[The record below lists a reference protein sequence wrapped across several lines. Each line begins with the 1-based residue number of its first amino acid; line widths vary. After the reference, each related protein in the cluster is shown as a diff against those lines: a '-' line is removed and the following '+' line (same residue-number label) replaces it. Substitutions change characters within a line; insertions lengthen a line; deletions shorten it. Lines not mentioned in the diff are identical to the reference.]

1 MIKKLIKNVFGSDN
15 RSYKEN
21 DVKESDVKKS
31 DVITNIEKGY
41 LYKVNDF
48 IEVAFSR
55 FNGEKNVYIDFEN
68 GHVGKESDTLS
79 LVRLN
84 HEIERDKPIYVIF
97 ERKRTKEEYLWKG
110 GNSYYHFSCCI
121 TEWGISL
128 AATLKNNVNGK
139 KRIWRISWDDIEK
152 TAVEKCI
159 SDDICKSHALA
170 GDFAWEAYEV
180 KLRVIKIYKKDGDYI
195 NFPICYVSNYV
206 NFADAVNEFL
216 ELRNNENKENILGIK
231 RLFEQ
236 NDYEGV
242 LRIMEENNLWDSSI
256 YYHQYIGIICL
267 LKLDRKLEADRR
279 FLAFEKVFLSID
291 EKNINNKSKKYYLDV
306 KASMEEYERNM
317 LERLFEQND
326 YEGVLRIMEENNLWD
341 SSNYHCQYTGII
353 CLLKLDRK
361 LEADRRF
368 LAFEKDFLS
377 IDEKKYMWRTGDYD
391 CLRNYQLD
399 VKASMEEY
407 ERNMLERLF
416 AQNDYEG
423 VLRIMEENNLWDSSN
438 YYYQYVGIIC
448 LLKLDRKLEADRRL
462 LAFEK
467 VFLSID
473 EKKHG
478 RGSNDDYDC
487 LRNYYFSAKS
497 AVEVYEQKWYDAS
510 VTMSLAKELG
520 ALSDEIGAKKGIE
533 ENYTKYV
540 QNFETL
546 PYQERKVITM
556 TNTDHLFKSD
566 NLTLLWMNNLPAEI
580 KFPITHPK
588 KDHTY
593 ICHPYDDRL
602 YLPIEDYEEVLL
614 NDRINEYC
622 YLMQCLGATTIRIQN
637 KKEESLNEHR
647 ESARNIHGEG
657 SYKIL
662 EASGNYETNSKKGE
676 GRNSKYTFAREQH
689 FNPSK
694 KPYIPD
700 GLIWFPHEVSWQRL
714 ATQRMSGG
722 ILKYS
727 ESVSSSENRVV
738 TSNELQD
745 INAEVKAL
753 FAKMKGGIKRESNYE
768 ISMNEDQEWEIFVE
782 FKPIEEFDASVDFS
796 DIAETVQIEEVEEL
810 PESIFTEEEK
820 QYMDEVRYMLE
831 DDDKIDEK
839 ESRLLERFR
848 QKFNLSEDRANEL
861 KNILLS
867 AVDLNSQELEYLK
880 EYETFIQDGE
890 IKERERRLLN
900 RVANLLGISE
910 DRALEIENKYNIKN
924 Q

>member
-1 MIKKLIKNVFGSDN
+1 MIKKLIKEAFG
-15 RSYKEN
+15 
-21 DVKESDVKKS
+21 
-31 DVITNIEKGY
+31 G
-41 LYKVNDF
+41 
-48 IEVAFSR
+48 
-55 FNGEKNVYIDFEN
+55 FNGREDVYTDFEN
-68 GHVGKESDTLS
+68 GRVYELGELYLLMDSHD
-79 LVRLN
+79 
-84 HEIERDKPIYVIF
+84 IERDESVYVVFHKMEF
-97 ERKRTKEEYLWKG
+97 EKG
-110 GNSYYHFSCCI
+110 GWFSSDKEYHFSCCI
-121 TEWGISL
+121 TEWGISFAGSIEPYNL
-128 AATLKNNVNGK
+128 DNEDVSY
-139 KRIWRISWDDIEK
+139 RISWDNIEK
-152 TAVEKCI
+152 VI
-159 SDDICKSHALA
+159 LGQYYDFNFNYSVLY
-170 GDFAWEAYEV
+170 DFANNVYNIKE
-180 KLRVIKIYKKDGDYI
+180 VIKIHNKNGGYVSVPK
-195 NFPICYVSNYV
+195 CYVSHYNGFV
-206 NFADAVNEFL
+206 EAVNHFI
-216 ELRNNENKENILGIK
+216 ELRENEYKEEDK
-231 RLFEQ
+231 RREKTDELTSKVYELYDKK
-236 NDYEGV
+236 DYEGAV
-242 LRIMEENNLWDSSI
+242 RIMDKENLWDMEDDFVVLK
-256 YYHQYIGIICL
+256 GMECL
-267 LKLDRKLEADRR
+267 LKLDRKLEADRA
-279 FLAFEKVFLSID
+279 FLAFEKYFLSID
-291 EKNINNKSKKYYLDV
+291 EEMYAGEYRHIYEIQKIYYL
-306 KASMEEYERNM
+306 KAKSIKEG
-317 LERLFEQND
+317 
-326 YEGVLRIMEENNLWD
+326 YEGKWYSASLTFAEME
-341 SSNYHCQYTGII
+341 
-353 CLLKLDRK
+353 KLDA
-361 LEADRRF
+361 AD
-368 LAFEKDFLS
+368 
-377 IDEKKYMWRTGDYD
+377 
-391 CLRNYQLD
+391 
-399 VKASMEEY
+399 
-407 ERNMLERLF
+407 
-416 AQNDYEG
+416 
-423 VLRIMEENNLWDSSN
+423 
-438 YYYQYVGIIC
+438 
-448 LLKLDRKLEADRRL
+448 
-462 LAFEK
+462 K
-467 VFLSID
+467 V
-473 EKKHG
+473 
-478 RGSNDDYDC
+478 
-487 LRNYYFSAKS
+487 SAK
-497 AVEVYEQKWYDAS
+497 KN
-510 VTMSLAKELG
+510 
-520 ALSDEIGAKKGIE
+520 IE
-533 ENYTKYV
+533 ENYTKYI

-593 ICHPYDDRL
+593 ICHPYDNRL
-602 YLPIEDYEEVLL
+602 YLPIEDYEDVLL

-637 KKEESLNEHR
+637 KKEESLNEDR
-647 ESARNIHGEG
+647 ESARNIHGEVSNKTLG
-657 SYKIL
+657 
-662 EASGNYETNSKKGE
+662 ASGNYETNSKKGE

-714 ATQRMSGG
+714 VTQRMSGG

-796 DIAETVQIEEVEEL
+796 DIAETVQIEEVEGS
-810 PESIFTEEEK
+810 PDSIFTEEEK

-831 DDDKIDEK
+831 DDDEIDEK

>member
-1 MIKKLIKNVFGSDN
+1 MLSYFIKVLEK
-15 RSYKEN
+15 KE
-21 DVKESDVKKS
+21 
-31 DVITNIEKGY
+31 GW
-41 LYKVNDF
+41 F
-48 IEVAFSR
+48 
-55 FNGEKNVYIDFEN
+55 
-68 GHVGKESDTLS
+68 SDTEKL
-79 LVRLN
+79 
-84 HEIERDKPIYVIF
+84 
-97 ERKRTKEEYLWKG
+97 
-110 GNSYYHFSCCI
+110 YYFSCCVR
-121 TEWGISL
+121 ERGISF
-128 AATLKNNVNGK
+128 AGIDASCEEEDVYYG
-139 KRIWRISWDDIEK
+139 ISWDDIEDVGEAYCMEDEERK
-152 TAVEKCI
+152 HNIRYMKN
-159 SDDICKSHALA
+159 
-170 GDFAWEAYEV
+170 DFAWKIFDELCY
-180 KLRVIKIYKKDGDYI
+180 KNLKIYHKDGYCMCIPAPYVDGYTEYI
-195 NFPICYVSNYV
+195 IMSIMLFIASYEIEQKYE
-206 NFADAVNEFL
+206 AERREKTD
-216 ELRNNENKENILGIK
+216 ELRDKVYELYDKK
-231 RLFEQ
+231 
-236 NDYEGV
+236 DYEGAV
-242 LRIMEENNLWDSSI
+242 RIMDKENLWDMEDDFVVLK
-256 YYHQYIGIICL
+256 GMECL
-267 LKLDRKLEADRR
+267 LKLDRKLEADRA
-279 FLAFEKVFLSID
+279 FLAFEKYFLSID
-291 EKNINNKSKKYYLDV
+291 EEMYAGEYRHIYEIQKIYYL
-306 KASMEEYERNM
+306 KANSIKEG
-317 LERLFEQND
+317 
-326 YEGVLRIMEENNLWD
+326 YEGKRYSASLTFAEME
-341 SSNYHCQYTGII
+341 
-353 CLLKLDRK
+353 KLDA
-361 LEADRRF
+361 AD
-368 LAFEKDFLS
+368 
-377 IDEKKYMWRTGDYD
+377 
-391 CLRNYQLD
+391 
-399 VKASMEEY
+399 
-407 ERNMLERLF
+407 
-416 AQNDYEG
+416 
-423 VLRIMEENNLWDSSN
+423 
-438 YYYQYVGIIC
+438 
-448 LLKLDRKLEADRRL
+448 
-462 LAFEK
+462 K
-467 VFLSID
+467 V
-473 EKKHG
+473 
-478 RGSNDDYDC
+478 
-487 LRNYYFSAKS
+487 SAK
-497 AVEVYEQKWYDAS
+497 KN
-510 VTMSLAKELG
+510 
-520 ALSDEIGAKKGIE
+520 IE
-533 ENYTKYV
+533 ENYTKYI
-540 QNFETL
+540 QSFETL

-593 ICHPYDDRL
+593 ICHPYDNRL
-602 YLPIEDYEEVLL
+602 YLPIEDYEEILL

-647 ESARNIHGEG
+647 ESARNIHVGG
-657 SYKIL
+657 SYKML

-738 TSNELQD
+738 TSDELQD

-782 FKPIEEFDASVDFS
+782 FKPIEEFDASMDFS

-810 PESIFTEEEK
+810 QESIFTEEEK

-831 DDDKIDEK
+831 DDDEIDEK

-910 DRALEIENKYNIKN
+910 DRVLEIENKYNIKN

>member
-15 RSYKEN
+15 LLYKEN
-21 DVKESDVKKS
+21 DIKKSDVKES

-55 FNGEKNVYIDFEN
+55 FYGEKNVYIDFEN

-97 ERKRTKEEYLWKG
+97 ERKRTKEGKYSWEG
-110 GNSYYHFSCCI
+110 CSYYHFSCCI

-128 AATLKNNVNGK
+128 AATLKDNESEK
-139 KRIWRISWDDIEK
+139 KGIWRISWDDIEK

-159 SDDICKSHALA
+159 SGDIYKSHALA
-170 GDFAWEAYEV
+170 DDFAWEAYVVES
-180 KLRVIKIYKKDGDYI
+180 RVIKVYEKDGDYI

-206 NFADAVNEFL
+206 NFADAVNKFL
-216 ELRNNENKENILGIK
+216 ELRNKYNEHQNKENKENK
-231 RLFEQ
+231 
-236 NDYEGV
+236 
-242 LRIMEENNLWDSSI
+242 EN
-256 YYHQYIGIICL
+256 
-267 LKLDRKLEADRR
+267 KLE
-279 FLAFEKVFLSID
+279 I
-291 EKNINNKSKKYYLDV
+291 KK
-306 KASMEEYERNM
+306 
-317 LERLFEQND
+317 LFEQND

-341 SSNYHCQYTGII
+341 SSNYYYQYIGII

-361 LEADRRF
+361 LEADRRL

-377 IDEKKYMWRTGDYD
+377 IDEKNINYNKSKKYY
-391 CLRNYQLD
+391 LD

-438 YYYQYVGIIC
+438 YYYQYIGIIC

-467 VFLSID
+467 DFLSID
-473 EKKHG
+473 EKKYG

-520 ALSDEIGAKKGIE
+520 ALSDEVGAKKGIE

-593 ICHPYDDRL
+593 ICHPYDNRL

-647 ESARNIHGEG
+647 ESARNIHGGG
-657 SYKIL
+657 SYKML

-782 FKPIEEFDASVDFS
+782 FKPIEEFDASMDFS
-796 DIAETVQIEEVEEL
+796 DIAETVQIEEVEGS
-810 PESIFTEEEK
+810 PDSIFTEEEK

-839 ESRLLERFR
+839 ESHLLERFR

>member
-15 RSYKEN
+15 RLYKEN
-21 DVKESDVKKS
+21 DIKKSDVKES

-55 FNGEKNVYIDFEN
+55 FYGEKNVYIDFEN
-68 GHVGKESDTLS
+68 GHVGKSDTL

-84 HEIERDKPIYVIF
+84 HEIEIDKPIYVIF
-97 ERKRTKEEYLWKG
+97 ERKRTKEGKYSWEGY
-110 GNSYYHFSCCI
+110 SYYHFSCCI

-128 AATLKNNVNGK
+128 AATLKDNESEK
-139 KRIWRISWDDIEK
+139 KGIWRISWDDIEK

-159 SDDICKSHALA
+159 SGDIYKSHALA
-170 GDFAWEAYEV
+170 DDFAWEAYVVES
-180 KLRVIKIYKKDGDYI
+180 RVIKVYEKDGDYI

-206 NFADAVNEFL
+206 NFADAVNKFL
-216 ELRNNENKENILGIK
+216 ELRNKYNEHQNKENKENKENKLEIK
-231 RLFEQ
+231 KLFEQ

-242 LRIMEENNLWDSSI
+242 LRIMEENNLWDSSN
-256 YYHQYIGIICL
+256 YYYQYTGIICL

-279 FLAFEKVFLSID
+279 LLAFEKDFLSID
-291 EKNINNKSKKYYLDV
+291 EKNINYNKSKKYYLDV

-341 SSNYHCQYTGII
+341 SSNY
-353 CLLKLDRK
+353 
-361 LEADRRF
+361 
-368 LAFEKDFLS
+368 
-377 IDEKKYMWRTGDYD
+377 
-391 CLRNYQLD
+391 
-399 VKASMEEY
+399 
-407 ERNMLERLF
+407 
-416 AQNDYEG
+416 
-423 VLRIMEENNLWDSSN
+423 
-438 YYYQYVGIIC
+438 YYQYTGIIC

-473 EKKHG
+473 EKKYG

-520 ALSDEIGAKKGIE
+520 ALSDEVGAKKGIE

-593 ICHPYDDRL
+593 ICHPYDNRL

-647 ESARNIHGEG
+647 ESARNIHVGG
-657 SYKIL
+657 SYKML

-782 FKPIEEFDASVDFS
+782 FKPIEEFDASMDFS
-796 DIAETVQIEEVEEL
+796 DIAETVQIEEVEGS
-810 PESIFTEEEK
+810 PDSIFTEEEK

-839 ESRLLERFR
+839 ESHLLERFR

>member
-15 RSYKEN
+15 RLYKEN
-21 DVKESDVKKS
+21 DIKKSDVKES

-55 FNGEKNVYIDFEN
+55 FYGEKNVYIDFEN

-97 ERKRTKEEYLWKG
+97 ERKRTKEGKYSWEG
-110 GNSYYHFSCCI
+110 CSYYHFSCCI

-128 AATLKNNVNGK
+128 AATLKDNESEK
-139 KRIWRISWDDIEK
+139 KGIWRISWDDIEK

-159 SDDICKSHALA
+159 SGDIYKSHALA
-170 GDFAWEAYEV
+170 DDFAWEAYVVES
-180 KLRVIKIYKKDGDYI
+180 RVIKVYEKDGDYI

-206 NFADAVNEFL
+206 NFADAVNKFL
-216 ELRNNENKENILGIK
+216 ELRNKYNEHQNKENKENK
-231 RLFEQ
+231 
-236 NDYEGV
+236 
-242 LRIMEENNLWDSSI
+242 EN
-256 YYHQYIGIICL
+256 
-267 LKLDRKLEADRR
+267 KLE
-279 FLAFEKVFLSID
+279 I
-291 EKNINNKSKKYYLDV
+291 KK
-306 KASMEEYERNM
+306 
-317 LERLFEQND
+317 LFEQND

-341 SSNYHCQYTGII
+341 SSNYYYQYIGII

-361 LEADRRF
+361 LEADRRL

-377 IDEKKYMWRTGDYD
+377 IDEKNINYNKSKKYY
-391 CLRNYQLD
+391 LD

-438 YYYQYVGIIC
+438 YYYQYIGIIC

-467 VFLSID
+467 DFLSID
-473 EKKHG
+473 EKKYG

-520 ALSDEIGAKKGIE
+520 ALSDEVGAKKGIE

-593 ICHPYDDRL
+593 ICHPYDNRL

-647 ESARNIHGEG
+647 ESARNIHGGG
-657 SYKIL
+657 SYKML

-782 FKPIEEFDASVDFS
+782 FKPIEEFDASMDFS
-796 DIAETVQIEEVEEL
+796 DIAETVQIEEVEGS
-810 PESIFTEEEK
+810 PDSIFTEEEK

-839 ESRLLERFR
+839 ESHLLERFR

>member
-1 MIKKLIKNVFGSDN
+1 MFKKFIKNVFGSDN

-21 DVKESDVKKS
+21 DVKESDV
-31 DVITNIEKGY
+31 ITNIEQGY

-48 IEVAFSR
+48 IEVAFSC

-68 GHVGKESDTLS
+68 GHVGKESGTLS

-97 ERKRTKEEYLWKG
+97 ERKRTKEGKYSWEGY
-110 GNSYYHFSCCI
+110 SYYHFSCCI

-128 AATLKNNVNGK
+128 AATLKDNEGEK
-139 KRIWRISWDDIEK
+139 KGIWRISWDDIEK

-159 SDDICKSHALA
+159 SGDIYKSHALA
-170 GDFAWEAYEV
+170 DDFAWEAYVVESRVV
-180 KLRVIKIYKKDGDYI
+180 KVYEKDGDYI

-206 NFADAVNEFL
+206 NFADAVNKFL
-216 ELRNNENKENILGIK
+216 ELRNKYNEHQNKENKENKENKLEIKKLFEQNDYEGVLRIIEENNLWDSSNYYCQYVGIICLLK
-231 RLFEQ
+231 LDRKLEADRRFLAFEKVFLSIDKKKFNYNKSKKYYLDVKASMEEYERNMLERLFKQ

-242 LRIMEENNLWDSSI
+242 LRIMEENNLWDSSN
-256 YYHQYIGIICL
+256 YYYQYIGIICL

-291 EKNINNKSKKYYLDV
+291 EKK
-306 KASMEEYERNM
+306 YER
-317 LERLFEQND
+317 R
-326 YEGVLRIMEENNLWD
+326 
-341 SSNYHCQYTGII
+341 SN
-353 CLLKLDRK
+353 
-361 LEADRRF
+361 
-368 LAFEKDFLS
+368 
-377 IDEKKYMWRTGDYD
+377 GDYD
-391 CLRNYQLD
+391 
-399 VKASMEEY
+399 
-407 ERNMLERLF
+407 RL
-416 AQNDYEG
+416 
-423 VLRIMEENNLWDSSN
+423 
-438 YYYQYVGIIC
+438 
-448 LLKLDRKLEADRRL
+448 K
-462 LAFEK
+462 
-467 VFLSID
+467 
-473 EKKHG
+473 
-478 RGSNDDYDC
+478 
-487 LRNYYFSAKS
+487 NYYFSAKS

-520 ALSDEIGAKKGIE
+520 ALSDEVGAKKGIE
-533 ENYTKYV
+533 ENYTKYI

-546 PYQERKVITM
+546 PYQKRKVITI

-647 ESARNIHGEG
+647 ESARNIHGGG

-782 FKPIEEFDASVDFS
+782 FKPIEEFDSSVDFS

-820 QYMDEVRYMLE
+820 QYMDEVRHMLE

-839 ESRLLERFR
+839 ENRILERFR

>member
-1 MIKKLIKNVFGSDN
+1 MFKKFIKNVFGSDN

-21 DVKESDVKKS
+21 DVKESDV
-31 DVITNIEKGY
+31 ITNIEQGY

-48 IEVAFSR
+48 IEVAFSC

-68 GHVGKESDTLS
+68 GHVGKESGTLS

-97 ERKRTKEEYLWKG
+97 ERKRTKEGKYSWEGY
-110 GNSYYHFSCCI
+110 SYYHFSCCI

-128 AATLKNNVNGK
+128 AATLKDNEGEK
-139 KRIWRISWDDIEK
+139 KGIWRISWDDIEK

-159 SDDICKSHALA
+159 SGDIYKSHALA
-170 GDFAWEAYEV
+170 DDFAWEAYVVESRVV
-180 KLRVIKIYKKDGDYI
+180 KVYEKDGDYI

-206 NFADAVNEFL
+206 NFADAVNKFL
-216 ELRNNENKENILGIK
+216 ELRNKYNEHQNKENKENKENKLEIK
-231 RLFEQ
+231 KLFEQ

-242 LRIMEENNLWDSSI
+242 LRIIEENNLWDSSN
-256 YYHQYIGIICL
+256 YYCQYVGIICL

-291 EKNINNKSKKYYLDV
+291 EKK
-306 KASMEEYERNM
+306 YER
-317 LERLFEQND
+317 R
-326 YEGVLRIMEENNLWD
+326 
-341 SSNYHCQYTGII
+341 SN
-353 CLLKLDRK
+353 
-361 LEADRRF
+361 
-368 LAFEKDFLS
+368 
-377 IDEKKYMWRTGDYD
+377 GDYD
-391 CLRNYQLD
+391 
-399 VKASMEEY
+399 
-407 ERNMLERLF
+407 RL
-416 AQNDYEG
+416 
-423 VLRIMEENNLWDSSN
+423 
-438 YYYQYVGIIC
+438 
-448 LLKLDRKLEADRRL
+448 K
-462 LAFEK
+462 
-467 VFLSID
+467 
-473 EKKHG
+473 
-478 RGSNDDYDC
+478 
-487 LRNYYFSAKS
+487 NYYFSAKS

-520 ALSDEIGAKKGIE
+520 ALSDEVGAKKGIE
-533 ENYTKYV
+533 ENYTKYI

-546 PYQERKVITM
+546 PYQKRKVITI

-647 ESARNIHGEG
+647 ESARNIHGGG

-782 FKPIEEFDASVDFS
+782 FKPIEEFDSSVDFS

-820 QYMDEVRYMLE
+820 QYMDEVRHMLE

-839 ESRLLERFR
+839 ENRILERFR

>member
-1 MIKKLIKNVFGSDN
+1 MIKKFIKNVFGSDN
-15 RSYKEN
+15 RLYKEN
-21 DVKESDVKKS
+21 DVKKSDVRESDVKKNDVKKSDVKKSDVRESDVRES

-97 ERKRTKEEYLWKG
+97 ERKRTKEEYYNWLSSR
-110 GNSYYHFSCCI
+110 NIYYHFSCCI

-128 AATLKNNVNGK
+128 AATLKSDVNGK

-206 NFADAVNEFL
+206 NFADAVNKFL
-216 ELRNNENKENILGIK
+216 ELRNKYKEHQNKENKEN
-231 RLFEQ
+231 
-236 NDYEGV
+236 
-242 LRIMEENNLWDSSI
+242 
-256 YYHQYIGIICL
+256 
-267 LKLDRKLEADRR
+267 KLE
-279 FLAFEKVFLSID
+279 I
-291 EKNINNKSKKYYLDV
+291 KK
-306 KASMEEYERNM
+306 
-317 LERLFEQND
+317 LFEQND

-361 LEADRRF
+361 LEADRR
-368 LAFEKDFLS
+368 LLSFEKDFLS
-377 IDEKKYMWRTGDYD
+377 IDEKNINYNESKKYY
-391 CLRNYQLD
+391 LD

-407 ERNMLERLF
+407 ERNMLEKLF
-416 AQNDYEG
+416 EQNDYEG
-423 VLRIMEENNLWDSSN
+423 VLRIIEENNLWDSSN

-473 EKKHG
+473 EKKYG

-593 ICHPYDDRL
+593 ICHPYDNRL

-647 ESARNIHGEG
+647 ESARNIHGGG
-657 SYKIL
+657 SYKML

-782 FKPIEEFDASVDFS
+782 FKPIEEFDASMDFS
-796 DIAETVQIEEVEEL
+796 DIAETVQIEEVEGS
-810 PESIFTEEEK
+810 PDSIFTEEEK

-839 ESRLLERFR
+839 ESHLLERFR

>member
-1 MIKKLIKNVFGSDN
+1 MFGSDN
-15 RSYKEN
+15 RLYKEN
-21 DVKESDVKKS
+21 DVKKSDVRESDVRESDVKKNDVKKSDVRESDVRES

-97 ERKRTKEEYLWKG
+97 ERKRTKEEYYNWLSSR
-110 GNSYYHFSCCI
+110 NIYYHFSCCI

-128 AATLKNNVNGK
+128 AATLKSDVNGK

-206 NFADAVNEFL
+206 NFADAVNKFL
-216 ELRNNENKENILGIK
+216 ELRNKYKEHQNKENKENKLEIK
-231 RLFEQ
+231 KLFE
-236 NDYEGV
+236 
-242 LRIMEENNLWDSSI
+242 
-256 YYHQYIGIICL
+256 
-267 LKLDRKLEADRR
+267 
-279 FLAFEKVFLSID
+279 
-291 EKNINNKSKKYYLDV
+291 
-306 KASMEEYERNM
+306 
-317 LERLFEQND
+317 
-326 YEGVLRIMEENNLWD
+326 
-341 SSNYHCQYTGII
+341 
-353 CLLKLDRK
+353 
-361 LEADRRF
+361 
-368 LAFEKDFLS
+368 
-377 IDEKKYMWRTGDYD
+377 
-391 CLRNYQLD
+391 
-399 VKASMEEY
+399 
-407 ERNMLERLF
+407 
-416 AQNDYEG
+416 QNDYEG

-438 YYYQYVGIIC
+438 YYYQYIGIIC

-473 EKKHG
+473 EKKYG

-593 ICHPYDDRL
+593 ICHPYDNRL

-647 ESARNIHGEG
+647 ESARNIHVGG
-657 SYKIL
+657 SYKML

-796 DIAETVQIEEVEEL
+796 DIAETVQIEEVEGS
-810 PESIFTEEEK
+810 PDSIFTEEEK

-839 ESRLLERFR
+839 ESHLLERFR

>member
-1 MIKKLIKNVFGSDN
+1 
-15 RSYKEN
+15 
-21 DVKESDVKKS
+21 
-31 DVITNIEKGY
+31 
-41 LYKVNDF
+41 
-48 IEVAFSR
+48 
-55 FNGEKNVYIDFEN
+55 
-68 GHVGKESDTLS
+68 
-79 LVRLN
+79 
-84 HEIERDKPIYVIF
+84 
-97 ERKRTKEEYLWKG
+97 
-110 GNSYYHFSCCI
+110 
-121 TEWGISL
+121 
-128 AATLKNNVNGK
+128 
-139 KRIWRISWDDIEK
+139 
-152 TAVEKCI
+152 
-159 SDDICKSHALA
+159 
-170 GDFAWEAYEV
+170 
-180 KLRVIKIYKKDGDYI
+180 
-195 NFPICYVSNYV
+195 
-206 NFADAVNEFL
+206 
-216 ELRNNENKENILGIK
+216 
-231 RLFEQ
+231 
-236 NDYEGV
+236 
-242 LRIMEENNLWDSSI
+242 
-256 YYHQYIGIICL
+256 
-267 LKLDRKLEADRR
+267 
-279 FLAFEKVFLSID
+279 
-291 EKNINNKSKKYYLDV
+291 
-306 KASMEEYERNM
+306 MEEYERNM
-317 LERLFEQND
+317 LEKLFEQND

-416 AQNDYEG
+416 EQNDYEG

-438 YYYQYVGIIC
+438 YYYQYIGIIC

-473 EKKHG
+473 EKKYG

-520 ALSDEIGAKKGIE
+520 ALSDEVGAKKGIE

-593 ICHPYDDRL
+593 ICHPYDNRL

-647 ESARNIHGEG
+647 ESARNIHVGG
-657 SYKIL
+657 SYKML

-782 FKPIEEFDASVDFS
+782 FKPIEEFDASMDFS
-796 DIAETVQIEEVEEL
+796 DIAETVQIEEVEGS
-810 PESIFTEEEK
+810 PDSIFTEEEK

-839 ESRLLERFR
+839 ESHLLERFR

>member
-15 RSYKEN
+15 RLYKEN
-21 DVKESDVKKS
+21 DIKKSDVKES

-55 FNGEKNVYIDFEN
+55 FYGEKNVYIDFEN

-97 ERKRTKEEYLWKG
+97 ERKRTKEGKYSWEG
-110 GNSYYHFSCCI
+110 CSYYHFSCCI

-128 AATLKNNVNGK
+128 AATLKDNESEK
-139 KRIWRISWDDIEK
+139 KGIWRISWDDIEK

-159 SDDICKSHALA
+159 SGDIYKSHALA
-170 GDFAWEAYEV
+170 DDFAWEAYVVES
-180 KLRVIKIYKKDGDYI
+180 RVIKVYEKDGDYI

-206 NFADAVNEFL
+206 NFADAVNKFL
-216 ELRNNENKENILGIK
+216 ELRNKYNEHQNKENKENKENKLEIK
-231 RLFEQ
+231 KLFE
-236 NDYEGV
+236 
-242 LRIMEENNLWDSSI
+242 
-256 YYHQYIGIICL
+256 
-267 LKLDRKLEADRR
+267 
-279 FLAFEKVFLSID
+279 
-291 EKNINNKSKKYYLDV
+291 
-306 KASMEEYERNM
+306 
-317 LERLFEQND
+317 
-326 YEGVLRIMEENNLWD
+326 
-341 SSNYHCQYTGII
+341 
-353 CLLKLDRK
+353 
-361 LEADRRF
+361 
-368 LAFEKDFLS
+368 
-377 IDEKKYMWRTGDYD
+377 
-391 CLRNYQLD
+391 
-399 VKASMEEY
+399 
-407 ERNMLERLF
+407 
-416 AQNDYEG
+416 QNDYEG

-438 YYYQYVGIIC
+438 YYYQYIGIIC

-467 VFLSID
+467 DFLSID
-473 EKKHG
+473 EKKYG

-520 ALSDEIGAKKGIE
+520 ALSDEVGAKKGIE

-593 ICHPYDDRL
+593 ICHPYDNRL

-647 ESARNIHGEG
+647 ESARNIHGGG
-657 SYKIL
+657 SYKML

-782 FKPIEEFDASVDFS
+782 FKPIEEFDASMDFS
-796 DIAETVQIEEVEEL
+796 DIAETVQIEEVEGS
-810 PESIFTEEEK
+810 PDSIFTEEEK

-839 ESRLLERFR
+839 ESHLLERFR

-880 EYETFIQDGE
+880 EYETFIQDGD

>member
-1 MIKKLIKNVFGSDN
+1 MVKGLIKEAFG
-15 RSYKEN
+15 
-21 DVKESDVKKS
+21 
-31 DVITNIEKGY
+31 G
-41 LYKVNDF
+41 
-48 IEVAFSR
+48 
-55 FNGEKNVYIDFEN
+55 FNGGEDVYTDFEN
-68 GHVGKESDTLS
+68 GHIDKVSDLLY
-79 LVRLN
+79 LVRDI
-84 HEIERDKPIYVIF
+84 HDIERNEPIYVIF
-97 ERKRTKEEYLWKG
+97 HEVEFVEGGWLSNDKE
-110 GNSYYHFSCCI
+110 YHFSCCI
-121 TEWGISL
+121 TEWGISF
-128 AATLKNNVNGK
+128 AGIETNIDEEVCY
-139 KRIWRISWDDIEK
+139 RISWDDIDKVIVGRYKKQE
-152 TAVEKCI
+152 E
-159 SDDICKSHALA
+159 SELY
-170 GDFAWEAYEV
+170 DFAYNALYEI
-180 KLRVIKIYKKDGDYI
+180 KKVIKIYDKNGDYVSI
-195 NFPICYVSNYV
+195 PMCYISNY
-206 NFADAVNEFL
+206 NGFDDAVNDFL
-216 ELRNNENKENILGIK
+216 ELRDKYDEELDKETRDIYLEIDK
-231 RLFEQ
+231 LFEQ

-242 LRIMEENNLWDSSI
+242 LRIIEENNLWDSSDF
-256 YYHQYIGIICL
+256 YYQSKGIQCL

-279 FLAFEKVFLSID
+279 FLAFEKSFLSID
-291 EKNINNKSKKYYLDV
+291 E
-306 KASMEEYERNM
+306 EEYRKYHDNYDN
-317 LERLFEQND
+317 LKDHYLFTK
-326 YEGVLRIMEENNLWD
+326 V
-341 SSNYHCQYTGII
+341 
-353 CLLKLDRK
+353 
-361 LEADRRF
+361 
-368 LAFEKDFLS
+368 
-377 IDEKKYMWRTGDYD
+377 
-391 CLRNYQLD
+391 
-399 VKASMEEY
+399 VK
-407 ERNMLERLF
+407 
-416 AQNDYEG
+416 
-423 VLRIMEENNLWDSSN
+423 
-438 YYYQYVGIIC
+438 
-448 LLKLDRKLEADRRL
+448 
-462 LAFEK
+462 
-467 VFLSID
+467 
-473 EKKHG
+473 
-478 RGSNDDYDC
+478 
-487 LRNYYFSAKS
+487 
-497 AVEVYEQKWYDAS
+497 EVYEQKWYDAS
-510 VTMSLAKELG
+510 VTCSLMKELG
-520 ALSDEIGAKKGIE
+520 IVEDELLYKKGIE
-533 ENYTKYV
+533 EYYTNYV

-593 ICHPYDDRL
+593 ICHPYDNRL

-637 KKEESLNEHR
+637 KKEESLNEDR
-647 ESARNIHGEG
+647 KSARNIHGEV

-662 EASGNYETNSKKGE
+662 EASGNYEPNSKKGE

-745 INAEVKAL
+745 INAEIKVL

-839 ESRLLERFR
+839 ESRILERFR

>member
-1 MIKKLIKNVFGSDN
+1 MIKKFIKNVFGSDN
-15 RSYKEN
+15 RLYKEN
-21 DVKESDVKKS
+21 DVKKSDVRESDVKKNDVKKSDVRESDVRES

-97 ERKRTKEEYLWKG
+97 ERKRTKEEYYNWLSSR
-110 GNSYYHFSCCI
+110 NIYYHFSCCI

-128 AATLKNNVNGK
+128 AATLKSDVNGK

-206 NFADAVNEFL
+206 NFADAVNKFL
-216 ELRNNENKENILGIK
+216 ELRNKYKEHQNKENKLEIK
-231 RLFEQ
+231 KLFE
-236 NDYEGV
+236 
-242 LRIMEENNLWDSSI
+242 
-256 YYHQYIGIICL
+256 
-267 LKLDRKLEADRR
+267 
-279 FLAFEKVFLSID
+279 
-291 EKNINNKSKKYYLDV
+291 
-306 KASMEEYERNM
+306 
-317 LERLFEQND
+317 
-326 YEGVLRIMEENNLWD
+326 
-341 SSNYHCQYTGII
+341 
-353 CLLKLDRK
+353 
-361 LEADRRF
+361 
-368 LAFEKDFLS
+368 
-377 IDEKKYMWRTGDYD
+377 
-391 CLRNYQLD
+391 
-399 VKASMEEY
+399 
-407 ERNMLERLF
+407 
-416 AQNDYEG
+416 QNDYEG

-438 YYYQYVGIIC
+438 YYYQYIGIIC

-473 EKKHG
+473 EKKYG

-593 ICHPYDDRL
+593 ICHPYDNRL

-647 ESARNIHGEG
+647 ESARNIHVGG
-657 SYKIL
+657 SYKML

-782 FKPIEEFDASVDFS
+782 FKPIEEFDASMDFS
-796 DIAETVQIEEVEEL
+796 DIAETVQIEEVEGS
-810 PESIFTEEEK
+810 PDSIFTEEEK

-839 ESRLLERFR
+839 ESHLLERFR

>member
-15 RSYKEN
+15 RLYKEN
-21 DVKESDVKKS
+21 DIKKS

-55 FNGEKNVYIDFEN
+55 FYGEKNVYIDFEN
-68 GHVGKESDTLS
+68 GHVGKSDTL

-84 HEIERDKPIYVIF
+84 HEIEIDKPIYVIF
-97 ERKRTKEEYLWKG
+97 ERKRTKEGKYSWEGY
-110 GNSYYHFSCCI
+110 SYYHFSCCI

-128 AATLKNNVNGK
+128 AATLKDNESEK
-139 KRIWRISWDDIEK
+139 KGIWRISWDDIEK

-159 SDDICKSHALA
+159 SGDIYKSHALA
-170 GDFAWEAYEV
+170 DDFAWEAYVVES
-180 KLRVIKIYKKDGDYI
+180 RVIKVYEKDGDYI

-206 NFADAVNEFL
+206 NFADAVNKFL
-216 ELRNNENKENILGIK
+216 ELRNKYNEHQNKENKENKENKLEIK
-231 RLFEQ
+231 KLFE
-236 NDYEGV
+236 
-242 LRIMEENNLWDSSI
+242 
-256 YYHQYIGIICL
+256 
-267 LKLDRKLEADRR
+267 
-279 FLAFEKVFLSID
+279 
-291 EKNINNKSKKYYLDV
+291 
-306 KASMEEYERNM
+306 
-317 LERLFEQND
+317 
-326 YEGVLRIMEENNLWD
+326 
-341 SSNYHCQYTGII
+341 
-353 CLLKLDRK
+353 
-361 LEADRRF
+361 
-368 LAFEKDFLS
+368 
-377 IDEKKYMWRTGDYD
+377 
-391 CLRNYQLD
+391 
-399 VKASMEEY
+399 
-407 ERNMLERLF
+407 
-416 AQNDYEG
+416 QNDYEG

-438 YYYQYVGIIC
+438 YYYQYTGIIC

-473 EKKHG
+473 EKKYG

-520 ALSDEIGAKKGIE
+520 ALSDEVGAKKGIE

-593 ICHPYDDRL
+593 ICHPYDNRL

-647 ESARNIHGEG
+647 ESARNIHVGG
-657 SYKIL
+657 SYKML

-782 FKPIEEFDASVDFS
+782 FKPIEEFDASMDFS
-796 DIAETVQIEEVEEL
+796 DIAETVQIEEVEGS
-810 PESIFTEEEK
+810 PDSIFTEEEK

-839 ESRLLERFR
+839 ESHLLERFR

>member
-1 MIKKLIKNVFGSDN
+1 MIKGLIK
-15 RSYKEN
+15 KEFSGR
-21 DVKESDVKKS
+21 EGEE
-31 DVITNIEKGY
+31 NIY
-41 LYKVNDF
+41 Q
-48 IEVAFSR
+48 
-55 FNGEKNVYIDFEN
+55 DFEN
-68 GHVGKESDTLS
+68 GHVGKDNPMLS
-79 LVRLN
+79 IVRAS
-84 HEIERDKPIYVIF
+84 HGIDRDEPIYVIIF
-97 ERKRTKEEYLWKG
+97 YKGIRKKEGWFSDTEKL
-110 GNSYYHFSCCI
+110 YYFSCCV
-121 TEWGISL
+121 TERGISF
-128 AATLKNNVNGK
+128 AGIDASREEEDVYYA
-139 KRIWRISWDDIEK
+139 ISWDDIEDVGEVYPYNRRYEEGK
-152 TAVEKCI
+152 H
-159 SDDICKSHALA
+159 DIRYMRN
-170 GDFAWEAYEV
+170 DFAWEIFDELCEEY
-180 KLRVIKIYKKDGDYI
+180 LKIYHKDGYCMCIPAPYINGHIEYMACSIIGFIYEYKWEQEKEDKRREKEDEILEKIKELRPKMDELYDKKD
-195 NFPICYVSNYV
+195 
-206 NFADAVNEFL
+206 
-216 ELRNNENKENILGIK
+216 
-231 RLFEQ
+231 
-236 NDYEGV
+236 YEEV
-242 LRIMEENNLWDSSI
+242 VRIMDKENLWDIKGSPI
-256 YYHQYIGIICL
+256 VIKGMECL
-267 LKLDRKLEADRR
+267 LKLGRKLEADRA
-279 FLAFEKVFLSID
+279 FLD
-291 EKNINNKSKKYYLDV
+291 
-306 KASMEEYERNM
+306 YER
-317 LERLFEQND
+317 
-326 YEGVLRIMEENNLWD
+326 
-341 SSNYHCQYTGII
+341 
-353 CLLKLDRK
+353 
-361 LEADRRF
+361 
-368 LAFEKDFLS
+368 DFLS
-377 IDEKKYMWRTGDYD
+377 IKEEIYTGEFRNLYEIKKIEY
-391 CLRNYQLD
+391 L
-399 VKASMEEY
+399 KAKSIKEG
-407 ERNMLERLF
+407 
-416 AQNDYEG
+416 YEG
-423 VLRIMEENNLWDSSN
+423 
-438 YYYQYVGIIC
+438 
-448 LLKLDRKLEADRRL
+448 
-462 LAFEK
+462 
-467 VFLSID
+467 
-473 EKKHG
+473 
-478 RGSNDDYDC
+478 
-487 LRNYYFSAKS
+487 
-497 AVEVYEQKWYDAS
+497 KWYDAS
-510 VTMSLAKELG
+510 LTFAEMEKLDAADKVS
-520 ALSDEIGAKKGIE
+520 AKKNIE
-533 ENYTKYV
+533 ENYTKYI

-593 ICHPYDDRL
+593 ICHPYDNRL

-637 KKEESLNEHR
+637 KKEESLNEDR
-647 ESARNIHGEG
+647 ESARNIHGEV

-722 ILKYS
+722 ILKYG

-745 INAEVKAL
+745 INAEIKVL

-810 PESIFTEEEK
+810 PENIFTEEEK

-839 ESRLLERFR
+839 ESRILERFR

>member
-1 MIKKLIKNVFGSDN
+1 MIKELIKEAFG
-15 RSYKEN
+15 
-21 DVKESDVKKS
+21 
-31 DVITNIEKGY
+31 G
-41 LYKVNDF
+41 
-48 IEVAFSR
+48 
-55 FNGEKNVYIDFEN
+55 FNGAENVYTDFEN
-68 GHVGKESDTLS
+68 GHVGKVGDMFS
-79 LVRLN
+79 LVRRK
-84 HEIERDKPIYVIF
+84 HKIETNEPIYVIF
-97 ERKRTKEEYLWKG
+97 YLKIFVEG
-110 GNSYYHFSCCI
+110 DFFISARDYHFSCCI
-121 TEWGISL
+121 REEGISF
-128 AATLKNNVNGK
+128 AGAVETNGWVK
-139 KRIWRISWDDIEK
+139 EKDAYWCISWDEIGKVILDEYR
-152 TAVEKCI
+152 EE
-159 SDDICKSHALA
+159 DGRKSNSYNIPN
-170 GDFAWEAYEV
+170 DFVW
-180 KLRVIKIYKKDGDYI
+180 KIYNVKKVHKIYYKSGDYV
-195 NFPICYVSNYV
+195 NVPLFYVSIKG
-206 NFADAVNEFL
+206 FDDAVNNFL
-216 ELRNNENKENILGIK
+216 ELKNKY
-231 RLFEQ
+231 
-236 NDYEGV
+236 D
-242 LRIMEENNLWDSSI
+242 EELDKETREI
-256 YYHQYIGIICL
+256 Y
-267 LKLDRKLEADRR
+267 LE
-279 FLAFEKVFLSID
+279 ID
-291 EKNINNKSKKYYLDV
+291 K
-306 KASMEEYERNM
+306 
-317 LERLFEQND
+317 LFEQND

-341 SSNYHCQYTGII
+341 SSNYYYQFRGINS
-353 CLLKLDRK
+353 LLGLNRK

-377 IDEKKYMWRTGDYD
+377 IDE
-391 CLRNYQLD
+391 
-399 VKASMEEY
+399 EEY
-407 ERNMLERLF
+407 RENH
-416 AQNDYEG
+416 Y
-423 VLRIMEENNLWDSSN
+423 NNLKN
-438 YYYQYVGIIC
+438 YYLFTKAI
-448 LLKLDRKLEADRRL
+448 KE
-462 LAFEK
+462 E
-467 VFLSID
+467 
-473 EKKHG
+473 
-478 RGSNDDYDC
+478 
-487 LRNYYFSAKS
+487 
-497 AVEVYEQKWYDAS
+497 YEQKWYDAS
-510 VTMSLAKELG
+510 VTCSLMKELG
-520 ALSDEIGAKKGIE
+520 IVDELTLKKGME
-533 ENYTKYV
+533 QDYTNYV
-540 QNFETL
+540 QGFEML

-556 TNTDHLFKSD
+556 TNTDHLFKSN
-566 NLTLLWMNNLPAEI
+566 NLTLLWMNNLPSEI

-593 ICHPYDDRL
+593 ICHPYDNRL

-637 KKEESLNEHR
+637 KKEESLNEDR

-657 SYKIL
+657 SYKML

-745 INAEVKAL
+745 INAEIKVL
-753 FAKMKGGIKRESNYE
+753 FAKMKGGTKRESNYE

-796 DIAETVQIEEVEEL
+796 DIAETVQIEEVEGS
-810 PESIFTEEEK
+810 PDSIFTEEEK

>member
-1 MIKKLIKNVFGSDN
+1 MIKKFIKNVFGSDN
-15 RSYKEN
+15 RLYKEN
-21 DVKESDVKKS
+21 DVKKSDVRESDVKKNDVKKSDVRESDVRES

-97 ERKRTKEEYLWKG
+97 ERKRTKEEYYNWLSSR
-110 GNSYYHFSCCI
+110 NIYYHFSCCI

-128 AATLKNNVNGK
+128 AATLKSDVNGK

-206 NFADAVNEFL
+206 NFADAVNKFL
-216 ELRNNENKENILGIK
+216 ELRNKYKEHQNKENKENKLEIK
-231 RLFEQ
+231 KLFE
-236 NDYEGV
+236 
-242 LRIMEENNLWDSSI
+242 
-256 YYHQYIGIICL
+256 
-267 LKLDRKLEADRR
+267 
-279 FLAFEKVFLSID
+279 
-291 EKNINNKSKKYYLDV
+291 
-306 KASMEEYERNM
+306 
-317 LERLFEQND
+317 
-326 YEGVLRIMEENNLWD
+326 
-341 SSNYHCQYTGII
+341 
-353 CLLKLDRK
+353 
-361 LEADRRF
+361 
-368 LAFEKDFLS
+368 
-377 IDEKKYMWRTGDYD
+377 
-391 CLRNYQLD
+391 
-399 VKASMEEY
+399 
-407 ERNMLERLF
+407 
-416 AQNDYEG
+416 QNDYEG

-438 YYYQYVGIIC
+438 YYYQYIGIIC

-473 EKKHG
+473 EKKYG

-593 ICHPYDDRL
+593 ICHPYDNRL
-602 YLPIEDYEEVLL
+602 YLPIEDYEEILL

-647 ESARNIHGEG
+647 ESARNIHGGG
-657 SYKIL
+657 SYKML

-753 FAKMKGGIKRESNYE
+753 FAKMKGGVKRESNYE

-782 FKPIEEFDASVDFS
+782 FKPIEEFDASMDFS
-796 DIAETVQIEEVEEL
+796 DIAETVQIEEVEGS
-810 PESIFTEEEK
+810 PDSIFTEEEK

-839 ESRLLERFR
+839 ESHLLERFR

>member
-1 MIKKLIKNVFGSDN
+1 MIKKFIKNVFGSDN
-15 RSYKEN
+15 RLYKEN
-21 DVKESDVKKS
+21 DVKKSDVRESDVKKNDVKKSDVRESDVRES

-97 ERKRTKEEYLWKG
+97 ERKRTKEEYYNWLSSR
-110 GNSYYHFSCCI
+110 NIYYHFSCCI

-128 AATLKNNVNGK
+128 AATLKSDVNGK

-206 NFADAVNEFL
+206 NFADAVNKFL
-216 ELRNNENKENILGIK
+216 ELRNKYKEHQNKENKENKLEIK
-231 RLFEQ
+231 KLFE
-236 NDYEGV
+236 
-242 LRIMEENNLWDSSI
+242 
-256 YYHQYIGIICL
+256 
-267 LKLDRKLEADRR
+267 
-279 FLAFEKVFLSID
+279 
-291 EKNINNKSKKYYLDV
+291 
-306 KASMEEYERNM
+306 
-317 LERLFEQND
+317 
-326 YEGVLRIMEENNLWD
+326 
-341 SSNYHCQYTGII
+341 
-353 CLLKLDRK
+353 
-361 LEADRRF
+361 
-368 LAFEKDFLS
+368 
-377 IDEKKYMWRTGDYD
+377 
-391 CLRNYQLD
+391 
-399 VKASMEEY
+399 
-407 ERNMLERLF
+407 
-416 AQNDYEG
+416 QNDYEG

-438 YYYQYVGIIC
+438 YYYQYIGIIC

-473 EKKHG
+473 EKKYG

-593 ICHPYDDRL
+593 ICHPYDNRL

-647 ESARNIHGEG
+647 ESARNIHVGG
-657 SYKIL
+657 SYKML

-782 FKPIEEFDASVDFS
+782 FKPIEEFDASMDFS
-796 DIAETVQIEEVEEL
+796 DIAETVQIEEVEGS
-810 PESIFTEEEK
+810 PDSIFTEEEK

-839 ESRLLERFR
+839 ESHLLERFR

>member
-15 RSYKEN
+15 RLYKEN
-21 DVKESDVKKS
+21 DIKKSDVKES

-55 FNGEKNVYIDFEN
+55 FYGEKNVYIDFEN

-97 ERKRTKEEYLWKG
+97 ERKRTKEGKYSWEG
-110 GNSYYHFSCCI
+110 CSYYHFSCCI

-128 AATLKNNVNGK
+128 AATLKDNESEK
-139 KRIWRISWDDIEK
+139 KGIWRISWDDIEK

-159 SDDICKSHALA
+159 SGDIYKSHALA
-170 GDFAWEAYEV
+170 DDFAWEAYVVES
-180 KLRVIKIYKKDGDYI
+180 RVIKVYEKDGDYI

-206 NFADAVNEFL
+206 NFADAVNKFL
-216 ELRNNENKENILGIK
+216 ELRNKYNEHQNKENKENK
-231 RLFEQ
+231 
-236 NDYEGV
+236 
-242 LRIMEENNLWDSSI
+242 EN
-256 YYHQYIGIICL
+256 
-267 LKLDRKLEADRR
+267 KLE
-279 FLAFEKVFLSID
+279 I
-291 EKNINNKSKKYYLDV
+291 KK
-306 KASMEEYERNM
+306 
-317 LERLFEQND
+317 LFEQND

-341 SSNYHCQYTGII
+341 SSNYYYQYIGII
-353 CLLKLDRK
+353 CLLKLDRN
-361 LEADRRF
+361 LEADRRL

-377 IDEKKYMWRTGDYD
+377 IDEKNINYNKSKKYY
-391 CLRNYQLD
+391 LD

-438 YYYQYVGIIC
+438 YYYQYIGIIC

-467 VFLSID
+467 EFLSID
-473 EKKHG
+473 EKKYG

-520 ALSDEIGAKKGIE
+520 ALSDEVGAKKGIE

-593 ICHPYDDRL
+593 ICHPYDNRL

-647 ESARNIHGEG
+647 ESARNIHGGG
-657 SYKIL
+657 SYKML

-782 FKPIEEFDASVDFS
+782 FKPIEEFDASMDFS
-796 DIAETVQIEEVEEL
+796 DIAETVQIEEVEGS
-810 PESIFTEEEK
+810 PDSIFTEEEK

-839 ESRLLERFR
+839 ESHLLERFR

>member
-1 MIKKLIKNVFGSDN
+1 MIKKFIKNVFGSDN
-15 RSYKEN
+15 RLYKEN
-21 DVKESDVKKS
+21 DVKKSDVRESDVRES

-97 ERKRTKEEYLWKG
+97 ERKRTKEEYYNWLSSR
-110 GNSYYHFSCCI
+110 NIYYHFSCCI

-128 AATLKNNVNGK
+128 AATLKSDVNGK

-206 NFADAVNEFL
+206 NFADAVNKFL
-216 ELRNNENKENILGIK
+216 ELRNKYKEHQNKENKEN
-231 RLFEQ
+231 
-236 NDYEGV
+236 
-242 LRIMEENNLWDSSI
+242 
-256 YYHQYIGIICL
+256 
-267 LKLDRKLEADRR
+267 KLE
-279 FLAFEKVFLSID
+279 I
-291 EKNINNKSKKYYLDV
+291 KK
-306 KASMEEYERNM
+306 
-317 LERLFEQND
+317 LFEQND

-361 LEADRRF
+361 LEADRR
-368 LAFEKDFLS
+368 
-377 IDEKKYMWRTGDYD
+377 
-391 CLRNYQLD
+391 
-399 VKASMEEY
+399 
-407 ERNMLERLF
+407 
-416 AQNDYEG
+416 
-423 VLRIMEENNLWDSSN
+423 
-438 YYYQYVGIIC
+438 
-448 LLKLDRKLEADRRL
+448 L

-473 EKKHG
+473 EKKYG

-556 TNTDHLFKSD
+556 TNTDYLFKSD

-593 ICHPYDDRL
+593 ICHPYDNRL

-647 ESARNIHGEG
+647 ESARNIHGGG
-657 SYKIL
+657 SYKML

-753 FAKMKGGIKRESNYE
+753 FTKMKGGVKRESNYE

-782 FKPIEEFDASVDFS
+782 FKPIEEFDASMDFS
-796 DIAETVQIEEVEEL
+796 DIAETVQIEEVEGS
-810 PESIFTEEEK
+810 PDSIFTEEEK

-839 ESRLLERFR
+839 ESHLLERFR

>member
-1 MIKKLIKNVFGSDN
+1 MIKKFIKNVFGSDN
-15 RSYKEN
+15 RLYKEN
-21 DVKESDVKKS
+21 DVKKSDVRESDVKKNDVKKSDVKKSDVRESDVRES

-97 ERKRTKEEYLWKG
+97 ERKRTKEEYYNWLSSR
-110 GNSYYHFSCCI
+110 NIYYHFSCCI

-128 AATLKNNVNGK
+128 AATLKSDVNGK

-206 NFADAVNEFL
+206 NFADAVNKFL
-216 ELRNNENKENILGIK
+216 ELRNKYKEHQNKENKENKLEIK
-231 RLFEQ
+231 KLFE
-236 NDYEGV
+236 
-242 LRIMEENNLWDSSI
+242 
-256 YYHQYIGIICL
+256 
-267 LKLDRKLEADRR
+267 
-279 FLAFEKVFLSID
+279 
-291 EKNINNKSKKYYLDV
+291 
-306 KASMEEYERNM
+306 
-317 LERLFEQND
+317 
-326 YEGVLRIMEENNLWD
+326 
-341 SSNYHCQYTGII
+341 
-353 CLLKLDRK
+353 
-361 LEADRRF
+361 
-368 LAFEKDFLS
+368 
-377 IDEKKYMWRTGDYD
+377 
-391 CLRNYQLD
+391 
-399 VKASMEEY
+399 
-407 ERNMLERLF
+407 
-416 AQNDYEG
+416 QNDYEG

-438 YYYQYVGIIC
+438 YYYQYIGIIC

-473 EKKHG
+473 EKKYG

-593 ICHPYDDRL
+593 ICHPYDNRL

-647 ESARNIHGEG
+647 ESARNIHVGG
-657 SYKIL
+657 SYKML

-782 FKPIEEFDASVDFS
+782 FKPIEEFDASMDFS
-796 DIAETVQIEEVEEL
+796 DIAETVQIEEVEGS
-810 PESIFTEEEK
+810 PDSIFTEEEK

-839 ESRLLERFR
+839 ESHLLERFR

>member
-1 MIKKLIKNVFGSDN
+1 MIKKFIKNVFGSDN
-15 RSYKEN
+15 RLYKEN
-21 DVKESDVKKS
+21 DVKKSDVRESDVKKSDVRESDVRES

-97 ERKRTKEEYLWKG
+97 ERKRTKEEYYNWLSSR
-110 GNSYYHFSCCI
+110 NIYYHFSCCI

-128 AATLKNNVNGK
+128 AATLKSDVNGK

-206 NFADAVNEFL
+206 NFADAVNKFL
-216 ELRNNENKENILGIK
+216 ELRNKYKEHQNKENKEN
-231 RLFEQ
+231 
-236 NDYEGV
+236 
-242 LRIMEENNLWDSSI
+242 
-256 YYHQYIGIICL
+256 
-267 LKLDRKLEADRR
+267 KLE
-279 FLAFEKVFLSID
+279 I
-291 EKNINNKSKKYYLDV
+291 KK
-306 KASMEEYERNM
+306 
-317 LERLFEQND
+317 LFEQND

-361 LEADRRF
+361 LEADRR
-368 LAFEKDFLS
+368 
-377 IDEKKYMWRTGDYD
+377 
-391 CLRNYQLD
+391 
-399 VKASMEEY
+399 
-407 ERNMLERLF
+407 
-416 AQNDYEG
+416 
-423 VLRIMEENNLWDSSN
+423 
-438 YYYQYVGIIC
+438 
-448 LLKLDRKLEADRRL
+448 L

-473 EKKHG
+473 EKKYG

-593 ICHPYDDRL
+593 ICHPYDNRL

-647 ESARNIHGEG
+647 ESARNIHGGG
-657 SYKIL
+657 SYKML

-782 FKPIEEFDASVDFS
+782 FKPIEEFDASMDFS
-796 DIAETVQIEEVEEL
+796 DIAETVQIEEVEGS
-810 PESIFTEEEK
+810 PDSIFTEEEK

-839 ESRLLERFR
+839 ESHLLERFR

>member
-15 RSYKEN
+15 RLYKEN
-21 DVKESDVKKS
+21 DIKKSDVKES

-55 FNGEKNVYIDFEN
+55 FYGEKNVYIDFEN

-97 ERKRTKEEYLWKG
+97 ERKRTKEGKYSWEG
-110 GNSYYHFSCCI
+110 CSYYHFSCCI

-128 AATLKNNVNGK
+128 AATLKDNESEK
-139 KRIWRISWDDIEK
+139 KGIWRISWDDIEK

-159 SDDICKSHALA
+159 SGDIYKSHALA
-170 GDFAWEAYEV
+170 DDFAWEAYVVES
-180 KLRVIKIYKKDGDYI
+180 RVIKVYEKDGDYI

-206 NFADAVNEFL
+206 NFADAVNKFL
-216 ELRNNENKENILGIK
+216 ELRNKYNEHQNKENKENKENKLEIK
-231 RLFEQ
+231 KLFE
-236 NDYEGV
+236 
-242 LRIMEENNLWDSSI
+242 
-256 YYHQYIGIICL
+256 
-267 LKLDRKLEADRR
+267 
-279 FLAFEKVFLSID
+279 
-291 EKNINNKSKKYYLDV
+291 
-306 KASMEEYERNM
+306 
-317 LERLFEQND
+317 
-326 YEGVLRIMEENNLWD
+326 
-341 SSNYHCQYTGII
+341 
-353 CLLKLDRK
+353 
-361 LEADRRF
+361 
-368 LAFEKDFLS
+368 
-377 IDEKKYMWRTGDYD
+377 
-391 CLRNYQLD
+391 
-399 VKASMEEY
+399 
-407 ERNMLERLF
+407 
-416 AQNDYEG
+416 QNDYEG

-438 YYYQYVGIIC
+438 YYYQYIGIIC

-467 VFLSID
+467 DFLSID
-473 EKKHG
+473 EKKYG

-520 ALSDEIGAKKGIE
+520 ALSDEVGAKKGIE

-593 ICHPYDDRL
+593 ICHPYDNRL

-647 ESARNIHGEG
+647 ESARNIHGGG
-657 SYKIL
+657 SYKML

-782 FKPIEEFDASVDFS
+782 FKPIEEFDASMDFS
-796 DIAETVQIEEVEEL
+796 DIAETVQIEEVEGS
-810 PESIFTEEEK
+810 PDSIFTEEEK

-839 ESRLLERFR
+839 ESHLLERFR